1 MKQFW
6 TEITVQTTAEAAE
19 AVGEVLQ
26 NAGCHG
32 VVYDDPEL
40 AQDLS
45 GLGDLVDEKLL
56 ADFAAK
62 QGVRVTGYL
71 PVDER
76 LEDGLQRIREGL
88 TRVAQF
94 LPLGAGEI
102 SLRRVAEEDWAEAW
116 KAYFKP
122 EVIGQ
127 VVIRPSWEE
136 YRAAPEQVVVDLD
149 PGMAFGTGTHPSTRL
164 CLELLQETLRPG
176 ERLLDLGTGS
186 GILAIAAAKLA
197 DVQVTAVDIDPV
209 AVKVC
214 AENAALNQVTG
225 RVEARQ
231 GDLFAAVPGETFDLI
246 LANII
251 ASVII
256 ELLPQVPSR
265 LRPGGRLIAAGIIDA
280 RAAEVEAAVAVS
292 GLRIL
297 KKAVSGEWV
306 AYLLGR

>member
-231 GDLFAAVPGETFDLI
+231 GDLFAAVPG
-246 LANII
+246 
-251 ASVII
+251 
-256 ELLPQVPSR
+256 
-265 LRPGGRLIAAGIIDA
+265 RPLT
-280 RAAEVEAAVAVS
+280 
-292 GLRIL
+292 
-297 KKAVSGEWV
+297 
-306 AYLLGR
+306 